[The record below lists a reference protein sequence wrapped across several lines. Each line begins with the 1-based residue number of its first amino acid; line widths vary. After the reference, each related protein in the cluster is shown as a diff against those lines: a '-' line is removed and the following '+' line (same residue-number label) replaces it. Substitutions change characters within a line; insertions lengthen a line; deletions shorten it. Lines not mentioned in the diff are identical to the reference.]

1 MLFAPGRKKHKHLI
15 IENKMNKKIA
25 AILITVVLALLG
37 FTQQNNNT
45 TATSNTENKKSSITI
60 EQAYKNKLS
69 DIQFKGDGKVIRV
82 LADDNEGHRHQKFI
96 LRLDSKKT
104 ILIAHN
110 IDLAPRIKNLRKGD
124 TVQFYGEYEWSER
137 GGVIHW
143 THHDPRGKH
152 IGGWLKHKGKIY
164 Q

>member
-1 MLFAPGRKKHKHLI
+1 LLFAPGRKKHKHLI

>member
-1 MLFAPGRKKHKHLI
+1 
-15 IENKMNKKIA
+15 MNKKIA

-45 TATSNTENKKSSITI
+45 TATSNTENKNTSITI

-124 TVQFYGEYEWSER
+124 TIQFYGEYEWSEQ

-152 IGGWLKHKGKIY
+152 IDGWLKHKGKTY